1 MGSFNYKGNTKSYNS
16 ISDNLQKTK
25 DLYSFNNGY
34 FGIIGKSGQKD
45 IRQINCLDPIYE
57 SKKFYDTLTNGGI
70 EETISNGKGLK
81 TIMKDGSIITYRII
95 TSTDR
100 SPAVDINIKN
110 SNNTGGINRQKI
122 HFEMEKNN
130 DYK

>member
-45 IRQINCLDPIYE
+45 IRQINCLDPINE

-70 EETISNGKGLK
+70 EEIISNGKGLK

-95 TSTDR
+95 TSTDC